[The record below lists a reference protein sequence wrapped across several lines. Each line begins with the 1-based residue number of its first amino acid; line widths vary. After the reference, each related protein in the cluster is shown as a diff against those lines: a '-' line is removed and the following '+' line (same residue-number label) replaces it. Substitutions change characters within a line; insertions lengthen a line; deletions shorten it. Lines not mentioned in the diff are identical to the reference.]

1 MRKHVTRILTSGFLA
16 LSLLTGCVGSPSTN
30 ESNTSSSS
38 SNTTTSVKKIDK
50 LNIAFVPS
58 KDPEQI
64 ITATEPLKE
73 MLKDELSKQGY
84 SIGEVNISV
93 GTNYEAVGEALVSGT
108 VDVGFI
114 PGGTYVLYDDGAEV
128 LLTATRDALNHSSEN
143 PIDWNQ
149 SPTEYIPQQA
159 TSYRSLLIAGPSA
172 KGKELSEKIN
182 NGQDLTWEDLNSA
195 KWAVMSPTSSAGYIY
210 PTLFLNDKYGK
221 TVADLTNKVQ
231 SDSYG
236 SSVARLAAEQ
246 VDVITVFADAR
257 IDYAEKWTNEYGR
270 TSQIWDETNVIGVAA
285 PIYNDT
291 ISVSKN
297 SPIMTPEFNNAFA
310 TAMINIANT
319 DEGKK
324 VISFY
329 SHKGY
334 ERAQSAD
341 YDSER
346 RVQKLIRELKSQ

>member
-1 MRKHVTRILTSGFLA
+1 MKKHVTRILTSGFLA

-30 ESNTSSSS
+30 GSNTSQNSSDS
-38 SNTTTSVKKIDK
+38 TNVINISK

-58 KDPEQI
+58 KDPDQI

-73 MLKDELSKQGY
+73 MLKNELSNQGY
-84 SIGEVNISV
+84 SVGEVNISV

-114 PGGTYVLYDDGAEV
+114 PGGTYVLYDDGADV
-128 LLTATRDALNHSSEN
+128 LLTATRDAINHKSEN
-143 PIDWNQ
+143 PVDWNQ
-149 SPTEYIPQQA
+149 SPTEYIPEQA
-159 TSYRSLLIAGPSA
+159 TSYRSILVAGPSA

-182 NGQDLTWEDLNSA
+182 SGQELTWEDLNSA
-195 KWAVMSPTSSAGYIY
+195 KWGVMSPSSSAGYIY

-221 TVADLTNKVQ
+221 SISDLENKVQ

-270 TSQIWDETNVIGVAA
+270 AGQIWDETNVIGVAA

-297 SPIMTPEFNNAFA
+297 SPIMTPEFKNAFA

-319 DEGKK
+319 EEGKK
-324 VISFY
+324 VVSFY

-341 YDSER
+341 YDNER
-346 RVQKLIRELKSQ
+346 RVQKIIRELQSQ